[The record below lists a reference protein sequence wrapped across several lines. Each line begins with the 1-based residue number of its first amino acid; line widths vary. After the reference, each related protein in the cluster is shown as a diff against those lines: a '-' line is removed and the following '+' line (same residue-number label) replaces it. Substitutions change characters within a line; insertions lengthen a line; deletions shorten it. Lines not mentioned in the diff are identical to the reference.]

1 MITSQEMFA
10 ALREFWP
17 GNPVEAQEFLGALR
31 EAATAAFDNMEAGD
45 EYAFRMTAVEDVL
58 TAVIKLHRGEPV
70 LLAAR
75 PPVSAKERLMVAA
88 AERDGL
94 TIASAAELLGV
105 SRWTAR
111 TILGNLRSAGDLY
124 VTHKGRG
131 SRWLLTLS
139 DAA

>member
-10 ALREFWP
+10 ALREFWAEDED
-17 GNPVEAQEFLGALR
+17 EAREFLAALR
-31 EAATAAFDNMEAGD
+31 EVADRAVDNMEAGD
-45 EYAFRMTAVEDVL
+45 EYAFRMIAVHDVL
-58 TAVIKLHRGEPV
+58 TAVIKFQRNQPV

-94 TIASAAELLGV
+94 TITSAAELLGV

-111 TILGNLRSAGDLY
+111 TILGELRDAGDLH

-131 SRWLLTLS
+131 SRWLLTLR